1 METSL
6 LRGFRYWFLS
16 LQLEMVLH
24 PFSFSFFLFFLVMF
38 LHNTPSYPTLKKKQ
52 KKTKK
57 KEERKKEIREVS
69 NNTKGVDK
77 VDSMSQ
83 VIVNQVV
90 YDQLELGSRK
100 YSFIFVCLVNMQT
113 SKAQTQT

>member
-24 PFSFSFFLFFLVMF
+24 PFSFSFFLLKMVMF
-38 LHNTPSYPTLKKKQ
+38 LHNTPSYTTLKKKT

-57 KEERKKEIREVS
+57 KEERKKERNKRSV
-69 NNTKGVDK
+69 K
-77 VDSMSQ
+77 Q
-83 VIVNQVV
+83 
-90 YDQLELGSRK
+90 Y
-100 YSFIFVCLVNMQT
+100 
-113 SKAQTQT
+113 